1 MYRSPTP
8 ASLPKAPATSALRSI
23 ERLIAAG
30 MIKRQQDPHD
40 ARRKLLTLTQ
50 RGIDR
55 ARGYLDACSQDPAT
69 SIAIGLTSAAAA
81 FIQL

>member
-1 MYRSPTP
+1 
-8 ASLPKAPATSALRSI
+8 
-23 ERLIAAG
+23 